1 MQFMKSL
8 GSSWRMFSM
17 RWKIRLNVGLHQK
30 MEVMLT
36 SVDLNYGV
44 SLRILVFLIF
54 SATNRLK
61 FKFNMK
67 RIKYLK

>member
-44 SLRILVFLIF
+44 SLMILVFLIF

-61 FKFNMK
+61 FKFN
-67 RIKYLK
+67 IKKLNI

>member
-61 FKFNMK
+61 FKFN
-67 RIKYLK
+67 IKKINI